1 MTFLQ
6 IDLPAISVAILAA
19 LTAALVGNLLIL
31 RRQALMGDALSH
43 MVLPGIVAGYLISG
57 HPKTW
62 VTIACALVAGLFGA
76 AVVTLI
82 RKIGRLDMATA
93 MGVVLT
99 AMFAAGVLM
108 IETTGTAGVHLDV
121 EHALYGSIESVIW
134 PHPMTWVDILNP
146 DGWGHLPEEIPFLAG
161 TFAILSA
168 AFLLTAK
175 EITLVTFD
183 PSFGITLGLPFWV
196 TELAINGAVAIAV
209 VAAFDA
215 AGSILV
221 IAMLICP
228 AATARLTTNR
238 FSSQIWASLF
248 FATTAAIVGYCLAV
262 WGAAALGASSAV
274 NAAGGIACVAGLIL
288 GIAAVWRRW
297 LQHST

>member
-6 IDLPAISVAILAA
+6 IDLPAITVAILAG

-62 VTIACALVAGLFGA
+62 VTIAGALVAGLVGA
-76 AVVTLI
+76 AIVALI

-99 AMFAAGVLM
+99 AMFAVGVLL
-108 IETTGTAGVHLDV
+108 IETTGVAGVHLDV
-121 EHALYGSIESVIW
+121 EHVLYGSIESVIW
-134 PHPMTWVDILNP
+134 PHPVAWANILSL
-146 DGWGHLPEEIPFLAG
+146 DGWDHLPEEIPFLAA

-183 PSFGITLGLPFWV
+183 PGFGITLGLPFWV
-196 TELAINGAVAIAV
+196 SELAINGAVTIAV

-228 AATARLTTNR
+228 AATARLTTNHFR
-238 FSSQIWASLF
+238 SQIWASLF
-248 FATTAAIVGYCLAV
+248 FAATAAIVGYSFAV

-274 NAAGGIACVAGLIL
+274 NAAGGIACVAGFIL
-288 GIAAVWRRW
+288 GIVAIWHRW
-297 LQHST
+297 LRHST